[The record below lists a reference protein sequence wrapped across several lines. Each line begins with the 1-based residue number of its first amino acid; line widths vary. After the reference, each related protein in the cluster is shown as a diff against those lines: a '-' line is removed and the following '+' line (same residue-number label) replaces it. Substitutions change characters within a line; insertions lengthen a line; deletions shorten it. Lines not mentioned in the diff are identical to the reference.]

1 MDYKIIF
8 SLQSYIKLRN
18 YINKVSTEISG
29 FAKIKKYKKEGFF
42 YIEDL
47 FMMPQITATGVYTE
61 FNNAKFYDEIMQKGE
76 QPSDYRC
83 WWHSHVWMDAY
94 WSGKDESS
102 INDLD
107 IEIPDDNWFVSIVA
121 NKKGEIRCRLDIWD
135 PIRLTFDEMPWM
147 VDVSSKAIEEQI
159 EEEVKILNIKDKFT
173 LPFDKRSKF
182 WLNLIGQ
189 ENLPQRDL
197 IIIPDDI
204 S

>member
-8 SLQSYIKLRN
+8 SLNSFLKLKN

-29 FAKIKKYKKEGFF
+29 FAKITKHKKEGFF
-42 YIEDL
+42 YIEEL

-94 WSGKDESS
+94 WSNKDESS

-135 PIRLTFDEMPWM
+135 PIRITIDEMPWEI
-147 VDVSSKAIEEQI
+147 DFTDKGIESQV
-159 EEEVKILNIKDKFT
+159 EEEVKVLNADKYT
-173 LPFDKRSKF
+173 LPFDKKKKF
-182 WLNLIGQ
+182 WLNPFNQG
-189 ENLPQRDL
+189 NLPQRD
-197 IIIPDDI
+197 IIVIPDDLE
-204 S
+204 